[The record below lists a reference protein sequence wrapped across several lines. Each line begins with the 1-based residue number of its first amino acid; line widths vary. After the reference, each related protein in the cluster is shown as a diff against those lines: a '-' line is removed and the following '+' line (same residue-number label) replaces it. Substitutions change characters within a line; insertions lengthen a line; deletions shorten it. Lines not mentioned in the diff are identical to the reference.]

1 MRYSTKLS
9 LRYWGILLL
18 YYGGCTLGGVLVV
31 RRILA
36 SLASGE
42 ITVGRHGGTL
52 LHLASEPVRYW
63 LVMGLHT
70 VVAILFFGMVCYFAR
85 EMGHGPWRRRRR

>member
-1 MRYSTKLS
+1 MRCSTKLQ
-9 LRYWGILLL
+9 LQYWGILLL
-18 YYGGCTLGGVLVV
+18 FYGGCTLGGILVV

-36 SLASGE
+36 SLASGQ

-63 LVMGLHT
+63 LVMGLHALVA
-70 VVAILFFGMVCYFAR
+70 VVFFGMICYFAR
-85 EMGHGPWRRRRR
+85 QMEHGPFRRRRR

>member
-1 MRYSTKLS
+1 MRYSNKLQ
-9 LRYWGILLL
+9 LQYWGILLL
-18 YYGGCTLGGVLVV
+18 YYGGCTLGVVLVV

-52 LHLASEPVRYW
+52 LHLATEPVRYW
-63 LVMGLHT
+63 LAMGLH
-70 VVAILFFGMVCYFAR
+70 VMVAIIFFGMICYFAR
-85 EMGHGPWRRRRR
+85 EMEHGPWRRRR

>member
-1 MRYSTKLS
+1 MRYSNKLQ
-9 LRYWGILLL
+9 LQYWGILLL
-18 YYGGCTLGGVLVV
+18 YYGGCTLGVVLVV

-63 LVMGLHT
+63 LAMGLH
-70 VVAILFFGMVCYFAR
+70 VMVAIIFFVMICYFAR
-85 EMGHGPWRRRRR
+85 EMEHGPWRRRR

>member
-1 MRYSTKLS
+1 MRHPSNIQLQ
-9 LRYWGILLL
+9 YWGILAL
-18 YYGGCTLGGVLVV
+18 YYGGCTLGVVLVV
-31 RRILA
+31 RRMLA

-63 LVMGLHT
+63 LAMGLHA
-70 VVAILFFGMVCYFAR
+70 VVVILFVGMVCYMACKM
-85 EMGHGPWRRRRR
+85 EHGPWRRRHR

>member
-1 MRYSTKLS
+1 MSNSTKLQ
-9 LRYWGILLL
+9 LQYWGILLL
-18 YYGGCTLGGVLVV
+18 FYGGCTLGGVLVV
-31 RRILA
+31 RRMLA

-63 LVMGLHT
+63 LAMGLHAFA
-70 VVAILFFGMVCYFAR
+70 AILFFWMVCYFAWKM
-85 EMGHGPWRRRRR
+85 EHGPWRRRRG

>member
-1 MRYSTKLS
+1 MRNSTKIQLQ
-9 LRYWGILLL
+9 YWGILLL
-18 YYGGCTLGGVLVV
+18 FYGGCTLGGVLVI

-63 LVMGLHT
+63 IAIGLHAF
-70 VVAILFFGMVCYFAR
+70 VVFVFFGMVCYFAR
-85 EMGHGPWRRRRR
+85 EMEHGPWRRRRR